1 MREHNLHLERR
12 QSLCVSTGPE
22 FSRKAADVIGLY
34 LNPPQN
40 ALVLCVDE
48 KPYIDSAETANDR
61 HEAAA
66 GKISQVTSRDDE
78 TFIKARH
85 TLQPDQGI
93 GHVAR
98 TWRLEESTELQDVAR
113 NVVPMRK
120 NFKKIS

>member
-1 MREHNLHLERR
+1 M
-12 QSLCVSTGPE
+12 STDPE

-66 GKISQVTSRDDE
+66 GKISQVC
-78 TFIKARH
+78 
-85 TLQPDQGI
+85 LVPVCYDQGPKDRETDGLADQSHSSCDPLHGFSHEQPV
-93 GHVAR
+93 GHSDF
-98 TWRLEESTELQDVAR
+98 RL
-113 NVVPMRK
+113 
-120 NFKKIS
+120 